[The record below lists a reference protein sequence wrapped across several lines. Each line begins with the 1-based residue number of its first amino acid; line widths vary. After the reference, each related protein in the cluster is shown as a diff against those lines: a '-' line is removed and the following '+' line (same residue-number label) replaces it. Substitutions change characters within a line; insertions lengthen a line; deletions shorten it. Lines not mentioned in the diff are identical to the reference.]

1 MLRDVLM
8 ALKGTGGLAGAAVV
22 TLDDSAREIARE
34 AGASLIDDTGQGLNA
49 ALTLGCRVLQSYG
62 AKAVMIVHSD
72 LPLADPLECQAVI
85 DAAKSPGIT
94 IVPAR
99 EDGGTNVMV
108 ISPPDAIPLD
118 YGKDSFAKH
127 KQAAES
133 AGVPVIVVE
142 LPGLGLDIDRPDDV
156 KALIRAGAHGAT
168 ADYLLA
174 SGLAEQLQT
183 PQLTGS
189 EDDPQQANP
198 DES

>member
-1 MLRDVLM
+1 M
-8 ALKGTGGLAGAAVV
+8 AGVAVI
-22 TLDDSAREIARE
+22 TLDESAREIARE
-34 AGASLIDDTGQGLNA
+34 TGVALIDDTGHGLNA
-49 ALTLGCRVLQSYG
+49 ALTLGCRALQSYG
-62 AKAVMIVHSD
+62 AKAVMIVHGD
-72 LPLADPLECQAVI
+72 LPLANPLECQAVI

-118 YGKDSFAKH
+118 YGDDSFAKH
-127 KQAAES
+127 KHAAET
-133 AGVPVIVVE
+133 AGIPVTIVE

-156 KALIRAGAHGAT
+156 RALIRAGAHGAT

-183 PQLTGS
+183 AQLTGS
-189 EDDPQQANP
+189 ENDPKQANP